1 MTADI
6 VVMGIGN
13 SFRRDD
19 GVGPAVAAAVNAR
32 AIPDVSVLIDAG
44 DPAVVLDAWAGV
56 RLAVLID
63 AAVVTPSVPGRI
75 HRCTKDQ
82 LAGSPA
88 VSSHGVDLATLL
100 ALGEALGRIPDDV
113 AVFAVEAEETGYGVG
128 LTPDVAAAVPLVVDA
143 VLAEINAET
152 EGRQRSWAP
161 TGS

>member
-6 VVMGIGN
+6 AVIGIGN

-63 AAVVTPSVPGRI
+63 AAVVTPSVPALSTAARRI
-75 HRCTKDQ
+75 N
-82 LAGSPA
+82 
-88 VSSHGVDLATLL
+88 SSA
-100 ALGEALGRIPDDV
+100 RP
-113 AVFAVEAEETGYGVG
+113 
-128 LTPDVAAAVPLVVDA
+128 P
-143 VLAEINAET
+143 
-152 EGRQRSWAP
+152 
-161 TGS
+161 

>member
-44 DPAVVLDAWAGV
+44 DPAVVLDAWAGI

-63 AAVVTPSVPGRI
+63 AAVGGRSA
-75 HRCTKDQ
+75 Q
-82 LAGSPA
+82 P
-88 VSSHGVDLATLL
+88 
-100 ALGEALGRIPDDV
+100 
-113 AVFAVEAEETGYGVG
+113 
-128 LTPDVAAAVPLVVDA
+128 AAARSSRQWHARELVIGGMQESFDRFDA
-143 VLAEINAET
+143 
-152 EGRQRSWAP
+152 EGE
-161 TGS
+161 